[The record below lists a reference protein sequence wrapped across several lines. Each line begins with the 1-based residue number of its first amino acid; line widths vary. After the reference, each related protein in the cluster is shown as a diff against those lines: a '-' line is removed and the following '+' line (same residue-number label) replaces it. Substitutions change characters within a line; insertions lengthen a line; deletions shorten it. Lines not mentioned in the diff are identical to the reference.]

1 MTQTSREE
9 VTGLLQAWSNGD
21 QAALER
27 LMPLVYAE
35 LHRLAKRYMGR
46 EHAGHT
52 LQTSAL
58 VNEAYLRLVD
68 AHGVRWQNRAHFFA
82 VSAQIMRRI
91 LVDFAR
97 SRQNLKRG
105 GGALQV
111 TLDEG
116 LVVSSKGGA
125 DLLALDE
132 ALEKLAVLNPRQ
144 SRVVELRY
152 FGGLKEE
159 EAAEALNVSSRTVRH
174 DWSLARAWLYR
185 ELSCGSS
192 DDV

>member
-1 MTQTSREE
+1 MTQASREE
-9 VTGLLQAWSNGD
+9 VTELLQAWSDGD
-21 QAALER
+21 QTALER

-35 LHRLAKRYMGR
+35 LHRLAKRYMRR
-46 EHAGHT
+46 ERAGHT

-68 AHGVRWQNRAHFFA
+68 AHRVRWQNRAHFFA
-82 VSAQIMRRI
+82 VSAQTMRCI

-97 SRQNLKRG
+97 ARQNLKRG
-105 GGALQV
+105 HGAHQV

-116 LVVSSKGGA
+116 LVVSTENGP

-132 ALEKLAVLNPRQ
+132 ALTRLAQLNPWQ
-144 SRVVELRY
+144 SQVVELRY
-152 FGGLKEE
+152 FGGLNEE
-159 EAAEALNVSSRTVRH
+159 EVAQVIKVSSRTVRT

-185 ELSCGSS
+185 ELEPGR
-192 DDV
+192 

>member
-1 MTQTSREE
+1 MIHASREE
-9 VTGLLQAWSNGD
+9 VTGLLRAWSDGD
-21 QAALER
+21 QAALDK

-46 EHAGHT
+46 EHVGHT

-116 LVVSSKGGA
+116 LVLSPESGA

-132 ALEKLAVLNPRQ
+132 ALEDRKSTRLN
-144 SRVVELRY
+144 
-152 FGGLKEE
+152 
-159 EAAEALNVSSRTVRH
+159 SSH
-174 DWSLARAWLYR
+174 
-185 ELSCGSS
+185 GSI
-192 DDV
+192 